1 MSGPKGGCSNQSHS
15 LATTGQIARDLQGNS
30 TAYDLPAF
38 TTYNGVLGVGIEWL
52 CVAAHRP
59 GQQGVTDEREI
70 RFGADLQATQLAAGL
85 QEAQQIMW

>member
-1 MSGPKGGCSNQSHS
+1 MTDLTHS
-15 LATTGQIARDLQGNS
+15 IRKCAPITRITQVLAAIYKGNS